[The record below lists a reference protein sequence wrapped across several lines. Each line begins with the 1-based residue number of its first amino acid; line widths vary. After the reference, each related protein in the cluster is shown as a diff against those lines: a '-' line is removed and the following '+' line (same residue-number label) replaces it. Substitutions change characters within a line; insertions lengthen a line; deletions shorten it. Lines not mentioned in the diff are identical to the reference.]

1 MGTIVILS
9 GLGNRLHEIIY
20 VKGSRLCLLLSNV
33 MGWEEEGS
41 KRERRS
47 RDDREIGPG
56 AKLRVCVLTLFFPRL
71 HLEAAE
77 PLGASTTGCRLW
89 TFSIELGSSVF
100 CLGTFSFFYL
110 FKNYIYF

>member
-1 MGTIVILS
+1 MLL
-9 GLGNRLHEIIY
+9 GLGNILHEIIY
-20 VKGSRLCLLLSNV
+20 VKGSRLCLLLSNI

-47 RDDREIGPG
+47 RGDGEISQR

-71 HLEAAE
+71 PIEAAE
-77 PLGASTTGCRLW
+77 PLGGSTTGCRLW
-89 TFSIELGSSVF
+89 TCRIEIGSSVF

-110 FKNYIYF
+110 FKNNIYF